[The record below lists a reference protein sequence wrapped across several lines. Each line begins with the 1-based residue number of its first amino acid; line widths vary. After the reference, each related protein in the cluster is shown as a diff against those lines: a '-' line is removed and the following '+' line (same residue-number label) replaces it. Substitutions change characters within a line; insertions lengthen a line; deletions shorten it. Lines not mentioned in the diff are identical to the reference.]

1 MTSGTDELTSLTF
14 RAVQDLVNGVANPND
29 TVGGIDTTYSKP
41 PSTFF
46 SGELLRK
53 PRSSFAKRWWGLA
66 LVVCVLRLSYRHSP
80 TVHFV
85 LSRCSSKTFMAWNK
99 RFPCRRQC
107 FGIGFPRCE
116 GNMAP
121 VLRVQLLA
129 WASFLS
135 RTHPCV
141 IGCVAAGG
149 LVITARRMKKSRA
162 GGVACD
168 PSLSAPATC
177 MCDSWC
183 GPLGGE
189 DLPP

>member
-1 MTSGTDELTSLTF
+1 
-14 RAVQDLVNGVANPND
+14 
-29 TVGGIDTTYSKP
+29 
-41 PSTFF
+41 
-46 SGELLRK
+46 
-53 PRSSFAKRWWGLA
+53 
-66 LVVCVLRLSYRHSP
+66 
-80 TVHFV
+80 
-85 LSRCSSKTFMAWNK
+85 MAS
-99 RFPCRRQC
+99 
-107 FGIGFPRCE
+107 
-116 GNMAP
+116 